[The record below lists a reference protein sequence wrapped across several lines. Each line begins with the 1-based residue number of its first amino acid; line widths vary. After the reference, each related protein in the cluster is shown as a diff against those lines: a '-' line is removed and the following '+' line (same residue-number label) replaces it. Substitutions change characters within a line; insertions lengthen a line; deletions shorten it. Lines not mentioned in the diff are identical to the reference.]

1 MNNEMMK
8 TGGYIDGFKE
18 AKRLI
23 SEGRAQLN
31 SAKDLEF
38 AAIDAEFLGMYKTA
52 DKKQEFA
59 GEKES
64 VAIEKITR
72 GLEIYR
78 GLLRYENLQHF
89 PRVKTVIEGT
99 INEFEAYLPS
109 AVQERCYG
117 ALFVGPE

>member
-1 MNNEMMK
+1 MVKN
-8 TGGYIDGFKE
+8 GGYVDGFKE
-18 AKRLI
+18 AKRLV

-31 SAKDLEF
+31 SAECLEF
-38 AAIDAEFLGMYKTA
+38 GAFEAEFLGMYKTA

-59 GEKES
+59 GEKEAA
-64 VAIEKITR
+64 AIEKIAR

-78 GLLRYENLQHF
+78 GLLRYENLEHF
-89 PRVKTVIEGT
+89 PRVKTAIEST